1 MKPKD
6 YLCDGAISSNT
17 TVCRDFAPSAVRRAE
32 GMFTREQQQEH
43 QAACTKA
50 AQEGDLDTY
59 YALNCKRLA
68 HVQVPLG
75 REAARRA
82 AYGRSPVSIA
92 TRMGLDSVTPQYRMK
107 DPAYNYDNRTQ
118 NEQSGNASFTRRKN
132 YSANLNQINQIFDAI
147 SVQGTLTF
155 LRPLPPEQK
164 EALYKVKALADP
176 DRFGKLIK
184 VLRDR
189 KSLTFFPPED
199 VKLSRAPARASEITK
214 DLSMKV
220 ALGPLEQL
228 ELNKKISER
237 AIAVRG
243 VPGNYIVKKLGVG
256 DKSVDVKNSFADVIK
271 MLEEQKY
278 DKSITDLLP
287 YRLIR
292 LKFARLWEDG
302 ARGKAYVEVG
312 PRDRDG
318 ERDRPIFVKPAKMQH
333 LFAKRAEAPS
343 LERDYSQLRGLTTQE
358 LYQYLVGYS
367 EIDEGQVPR
376 THRRRRGRSLPPLSS
391 ARENPVP
398 LPSLIDANA
407 YQDLGPGEYREID
420 NQYSVY
426 RRDRKGQKAG
436 NWRQQLVVVP
446 TAQAKTWRDLAQR
459 TKDRYDQAQTESSSL
474 SQENP
479 MASRFRHNPEDPL
492 NALMAEFGP
501 EARLGRSLSNVSPE
515 FDEVYPATGGYGPYG
530 LSQAPYGAREMLP
543 TNRRNPRKKKGE
555 PSRAKP
561 GSWNADFVLLAER
574 AREIRRKVMKDKD
587 GRPCSLAEAF
597 KIAREELGGDS
608 FYTPK
613 SKRVKPSQAAPT
625 RSLDSDGAP
634 DMAANNPRS
643 EWNAK
648 FGDVVRKAA
657 IVQRARGC
665 TLEEAFDRAFKEL
678 NNIPRRHPRGHWAKK
693 AKSNPDVESLDDDM
707 IRLAAPELVE
717 LSNRGYQAAAH
728 ELARRAAK
736 NPRHR

>member
-1 MKPKD
+1 
-6 YLCDGAISSNT
+6 
-17 TVCRDFAPSAVRRAE
+17 
-32 GMFTREQQQEH
+32 
-43 QAACTKA
+43 
-50 AQEGDLDTY
+50 
-59 YALNCKRLA
+59 
-68 HVQVPLG
+68 
-75 REAARRA
+75 
-82 AYGRSPVSIA
+82 
-92 TRMGLDSVTPQYRMK
+92 
-107 DPAYNYDNRTQ
+107 
-118 NEQSGNASFTRRKN
+118 
-132 YSANLNQINQIFDAI
+132 
-147 SVQGTLTF
+147 
-155 LRPLPPEQK
+155 
-164 EALYKVKALADP
+164 
-176 DRFGKLIK
+176 
-184 VLRDR
+184 
-189 KSLTFFPPED
+189 
-199 VKLSRAPARASEITK
+199 
-214 DLSMKV
+214 
-220 ALGPLEQL
+220 
-228 ELNKKISER
+228 
-237 AIAVRG
+237 
-243 VPGNYIVKKLGVG
+243 
-256 DKSVDVKNSFADVIK
+256 
-271 MLEEQKY
+271 
-278 DKSITDLLP
+278 
-287 YRLIR
+287 
-292 LKFARLWEDG
+292 
-302 ARGKAYVEVG
+302 
-312 PRDRDG
+312 
-318 ERDRPIFVKPAKMQH
+318 
-333 LFAKRAEAPS
+333 
-343 LERDYSQLRGLTTQE
+343 
-358 LYQYLVGYS
+358 
-367 EIDEGQVPR
+367 
-376 THRRRRGRSLPPLSS
+376 
-391 ARENPVP
+391 VP

-407 YQDLGPGEYREID
+407 YADLGPGEYREID

-501 EARLGRSLSNVSPE
+501 EARLGRSLSSVSPE

-613 SKRVKPSQAAPT
+613 TKRVKPPQAAPT

-648 FGDVVRKAA
+648 FGEVVRKAA